1 MRKMLT
7 ILLAAL
13 LAACSPSLKLQS
25 SQTAATATVI
35 VTEQVRD
42 TVVVVERDQSMIR
55 ALLECDSVGQVQ
67 MRRLMEYQA
76 GNRLRPPDIKVRNN
90 VLTAT
95 AQADSMAI
103 YLTLKDRIERHTSTR
118 KELQIVEVNR
128 LNTWQRTW
136 MCVGQISALLLI
148 LFGVFKTR
156 KLLKI

>member
-1 MRKMLT
+1 MRKMLI

-25 SQTAATATVI
+25 SQTEATDTVT

-42 TVVVVERDQSMIR
+42 TVVV
-55 ALLECDSVGQVQ
+55 LECDSVGQVQ

-76 GNRLRPPDIKVRNN
+76 GNRLKPPDIEVRDN

-118 KELQIVEVNR
+118 KEFQVVEVNR

-136 MCVGQISALLLI
+136 MRIGQVSAVSLI
-148 LFGVFKTR
+148 LFGVYKTR

>member
-1 MRKMLT
+1 MRKMLI

-25 SQTAATATVI
+25 SEATDTVT

-42 TVVVVERDQSMIR
+42 TVVVLERDQSMLR

-76 GNRLRPPDIKVRNN
+76 GNRLRPPDIEVRDN

-118 KELQIVEVNR
+118 KEFQVVEVNR
-128 LNTWQRTW
+128 QNTWQRTW
-136 MCVGQISALLLI
+136 MRIGQVSAVSLI
-148 LFGVFKTR
+148 LFGVYKTR

>member
-1 MRKMLT
+1 MLI

-25 SQTAATATVI
+25 SQTEATDTVT

-42 TVVVVERDQSMIR
+42 TVVVLERDQSMLR

-76 GNRLRPPDIKVRNN
+76 GNRLRPPDIEVRDN

-103 YLTLKDRIERHTSTR
+103 YLTLKERHTSTR
-118 KELQIVEVNR
+118 KEFQVVEVNR
-128 LNTWQRTW
+128 QNTWQRTW
-136 MCVGQISALLLI
+136 MRIGQVSAVSLI
-148 LFGVFKTR
+148 LFGVYKTR

>member
-1 MRKMLT
+1 MRKMLI

-25 SQTAATATVI
+25 SQTEATDTVT

-42 TVVVVERDQSMIR
+42 TVVV
-55 ALLECDSVGQVQ
+55 LECDSLGQVQ

-76 GNRLRPPDIKVRNN
+76 GNRLRPPDIEVRDNI
-90 VLTAT
+90 LTAT

-118 KELQIVEVNR
+118 KEFQVVEVNR

-136 MCVGQISALLLI
+136 MRIGQVSAVSLI
-148 LFGVFKTR
+148 LFGVYKTR

>member
-1 MRKMLT
+1 MRKMLI
-7 ILLAAL
+7 ILLVAL
-13 LAACSPSLKLQS
+13 LAACSPSLRLQS
-25 SQTAATATVI
+25 SQTAAT
-35 VTEQVRD
+35 D
-42 TVVVVERDQSMIR
+42 TVVVLERDQSMIR

-67 MRRLMEYQA
+67 MRKLLEYQA
-76 GNRLRPPDIKVRNN
+76 GNRLKPPDIEVHNN

-103 YLTLKDRIERHTSTR
+103 YLTLKDRIERHTSTH
-118 KELQIVEVNR
+118 KELQVVEVNR

-136 MCVGQISALLLI
+136 MRIGQVSALLLI